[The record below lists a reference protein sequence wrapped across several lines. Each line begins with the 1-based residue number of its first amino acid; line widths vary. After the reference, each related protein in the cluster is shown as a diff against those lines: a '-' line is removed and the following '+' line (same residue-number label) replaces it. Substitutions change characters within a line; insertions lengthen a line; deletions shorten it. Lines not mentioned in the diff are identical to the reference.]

1 METEKIKYKKMF
13 NIIREELNRVDPIGV
28 IKDNKNLE
36 DEYDLANLVVKYLLK
51 DGYDVERFSTGEE
64 ALNHIN
70 DKVDL
75 WILDIMLPGNVN
87 GYDLIKTIKE
97 NNPLMPVIFT
107 SARDQDIDRVL
118 GLELGGDDYVSKPY
132 SLRELMLRVKNILA
146 RTMVRQEKHTV
157 IRTGPYEINVV
168 DRSVKIN
175 NQKVE
180 LTSKEYDL
188 LNFLITHK
196 LQRFSREEIL
206 KAVWGEDYDGS
217 DRVVDDLMRR
227 LRNKM
232 PQLRVETLYGY
243 GYRLL

>member
-1 METEKIKYKKMF
+1 MP
-13 NIIREELNRVDPIGV
+13 RVYLV
-28 IKDNKNLE
+28 E

-51 DGYDVERFSTGEE
+51 DGYDVERFVTGEE
-64 ALNHIN
+64 ALAHIN

-87 GYDLIKTIKE
+87 GYDLIKAIKE
-97 NNPLMPVIFT
+97 NDPLKPVIFT

-146 RTMVRQEKHTV
+146 RTMVKPQKPT
-157 IRTGPYEINVV
+157 ILRTGPYDINVI
-168 DRSVKIN
+168 DRSVKEN
-175 NQKVE
+175 NQKIE

-188 LNFLITHK
+188 LNFLVTHK
-196 LQRFSREEIL
+196 LERFSREEIL
-206 KAVWGEDYDGS
+206 KAVWGENYDGN

>member
-1 METEKIKYKKMF
+1 MT
-13 NIIREELNRVDPIGV
+13 RVYLV
-28 IKDNKNLE
+28 E

-51 DGYDVERFSTGEE
+51 DGYEVERFSSGEE

-75 WILDIMLPGNVN
+75 WILDIMLPGSVN
-87 GYDLIKTIKE
+87 GYDLIKAIKN

-146 RTMVRQEKHTV
+146 RTMVRVEKPAV
-157 IRTGPYEINVV
+157 VRTGPYEINVV
-168 DRSVKIN
+168 ERSVKIN
-175 NQKVE
+175 NQKIE

-196 LQRFSREEIL
+196 LERFSRGEIL
-206 KAVWGEDYDGS
+206 KAVWGDDYDGS
-217 DRVVDDLMRR
+217 ERVVDDLMRR

>member
-1 METEKIKYKKMF
+1 MP
-13 NIIREELNRVDPIGV
+13 RVYLV
-28 IKDNKNLE
+28 E

-51 DGYDVERFSTGEE
+51 DGYDVERFVTGEE
-64 ALNHIN
+64 ALAHIN

-87 GYDLIKTIKE
+87 GYDLIKAIKE
-97 NNPLMPVIFT
+97 NDPLKPVIFT

-146 RTMVRQEKHTV
+146 RTMVKPQKPT
-157 IRTGPYEINVV
+157 ILRTGPYEINVI
-168 DRSVKIN
+168 DRSVKEN
-175 NQKVE
+175 NQKIE

-188 LNFLITHK
+188 LNFLVTHK
-196 LQRFSREEIL
+196 LERFSREEIL
-206 KAVWGEDYDGS
+206 KAVWGENYDGN

>member
-1 METEKIKYKKMF
+1 MAKVY
-13 NIIREELNRVDPIGV
+13 LV
-28 IKDNKNLE
+28 E

-51 DGYDVERFSTGEE
+51 EGYDVERFCTGEE
-64 ALNHIN
+64 ALNHVR

-87 GYDLIKTIKE
+87 GYDLIKE
-97 NNPLMPVIFT
+97 VREYNPLTPVIFT
-107 SARDQDIDRVL
+107 SARDKDIDRVL

-132 SLRELMLRVKNILA
+132 SIRELMLRVKNILA
-146 RTMVRQEKHTV
+146 RTMVKQEK
-157 IRTGPYEINVV
+157 ISIIKTGPYEINPVN
-168 DRSVKIN
+168 RSVKFNDQSID
-175 NQKVE
+175 

-188 LNFLITHK
+188 LNFLVNNK
-196 LQRFSREEIL
+196 LKKFSREEIL
-206 KAVWGEDYDGS
+206 KTIWGEEYNGS

-232 PQLRVETLYGY
+232 PHLRVETLYGY

>member
-1 METEKIKYKKMF
+1 MP
-13 NIIREELNRVDPIGV
+13 RVYLV
-28 IKDNKNLE
+28 E
-36 DEYDLANLVVKYLLK
+36 DEYDLANLVIKYLQK
-51 DGYDVERFSTGEE
+51 DGYDVEKFSTGEE

-87 GYDLIKTIKE
+87 GYDLIRAIKE
-97 NNPLMPVIFT
+97 NNQFTPVIFT

-146 RTMVRQEKHTV
+146 RTMARPEKPAV
-157 IRTGPYEINVV
+157 IRTGPYEINIIE
-168 DRSVKIN
+168 RSVKHN
-175 NQKVE
+175 NQKIE

-206 KAVWGEDYDGS
+206 KAVWGEDYDGN

-232 PQLRVETLYGY
+232 PSLRVETLYGY

>member
-1 METEKIKYKKMF
+1 MSKIY
-13 NIIREELNRVDPIGV
+13 LV
-28 IKDNKNLE
+28 E

-51 DGYDVERFSTGEE
+51 EGYDVERFCTGEE
-64 ALNHIN
+64 ALTHVH

-87 GYDLIKTIKE
+87 GYDLIKE
-97 NNPLMPVIFT
+97 VREYNPLTPVIFT

-146 RTMVRQEKHTV
+146 RTMVKKEIIAIIK
-157 IRTGPYEINVV
+157 TGPYEINPVN
-168 DRSVKIN
+168 RSVKFN
-175 NQKVE
+175 NQLID

-188 LNFLITHK
+188 LSFLVNNK
-196 LQRFSREEIL
+196 LKKFSREEIL
-206 KAVWGEDYDGS
+206 KAVWGEEYTGS